1 MDKTLKKLVFLIIP
15 IIMLV
20 AIPVF
25 GAKMNQVKMKDN
37 DHLGLP
43 EMIHPEDNKPSS
55 AKVELGRKLFMD
67 RRLSHNNTF
76 SCAMCHVPEQ
86 GFAVNEIATAIGIEG
101 RTNRRNASTALNVG
115 FQTSF
120 FHDGREF
127 SLEDQVI
134 GPLITHNEMGNPS
147 VGYVVNKLSTLTD
160 YDGMFEKAFEGN
172 GVSIHRISQAIAV
185 YERTLQSGNSK
196 FDRWYYGK
204 ESSALNSNEINGFKL
219 FSGKAKCVT
228 CHTFDKKS
236 ALFTDQGFH
245 NLGVGWERLNK
256 VSDKNTITVTVAPG
270 ETYEVDA
277 DHINKSA
284 ETIPN
289 DVGRFE
295 ITEDPKDRW
304 LYRTP
309 ILRNV
314 AITGPYMHDG
324 SLFTLE
330 EVVDFY
336 NKGGEDN
343 PLKDPLINPLG
354 LVEQEKKDLV
364 SFLKALTGSN
374 VERLAREARAAYVG
388 NGEVDTYRPERAR

>member
-1 MDKTLKKLVFLIIP
+1 VDKTLKKLIFLIIP
-15 IIMLV
+15 TIMLV

-25 GAKMNQVKMKDN
+25 GAKMNLIKDN
-37 DHLGLP
+37 ERLGLP
-43 EMIHPEDNKPSS
+43 EMLHPADNQPTND
-55 AKVELGRKLFMD
+55 KVELGRKLFMD

-101 RTNRRNASTALNVG
+101 RTNRRNAPTLLNVG
-115 FQTSF
+115 FYKNF

-134 GPLITHNEMGNPS
+134 GPLVTHNEMGNPS
-147 VGYVVNKLSTLTD
+147 VGYVVNKIHTLSD
-160 YDGMFEKAFEGN
+160 YDGLFEKAFDGN
-172 GVSIHRISQAIAV
+172 GANLQRLNQAIAV
-185 YERTLQSGNSK
+185 YQRSLQSGNSK

-204 ESSALNSNEINGFKL
+204 ESSALNANEVNGFKI
-219 FSGKAKCVT
+219 FTGKAKCVT
-228 CHTFDKKS
+228 CHTFEQKS
-236 ALFTDQGFH
+236 ALFTDQKFH
-245 NLGVGWERLNK
+245 NLGVGWKRLNK
-256 VSDKNTITVTVAPG
+256 VSDKNTITITVAPG

-284 ETIPN
+284 EAIQN

-295 ITEDPKDRW
+295 VTEDPADRW

-309 ILRNV
+309 TLRNV

-336 NKGGEDN
+336 NKGGEEN

-374 VERLAREARAAYVG
+374 VKRLAREARSAYTG
-388 NGEVDTYRPERAR
+388 SDYINTQEPENTK